1 MARRLPESMTRAIR
15 TMRAV
20 MLLTGV
26 AALLTRV
33 FEDDLVLSW
42 AEGNQAAQEVL
53 AEGGLQ
59 GLRESSINI
68 PGFVAVSVVLFIVW
82 ASLAGVLLVFFR
94 GGHEWARLSLTALA
108 VFGAFAT
115 AVALTRQLPLLFA
128 VLAVATLVLYLVF
141 LGFCWQRSTTAYLR
155 HGPASLDL

>member
-1 MARRLPESMTRAIR
+1 MARRLPESMTRAIWA
-15 TMRAV
+15 MRAV

-33 FEDDLVLSW
+33 FEDDLVLAW
-42 AEGNQAAQEVL
+42 AEGNQAAQEVI

-59 GLRESSINI
+59 ALRESSINI

-108 VFGAFAT
+108 VFGIFAT
-115 AVALTRQLPLLFA
+115 AVALTRSLPPLFVA
-128 VLAVATLVLYLVF
+128 LGVATLLLYVAFLVL
-141 LGFCWQRSTTAYLR
+141 CWQRPTTAYLR